1 VTTPLD
7 VLKTR
12 LMTQGTT
19 GRYKNLVDATLQ
31 VGFGMRLSAKQ
42 LLLGLHEHAA
52 CWCRFVPALVP

>member
-1 VTTPLD
+1 
-7 VLKTR
+7 
-12 LMTQGTT
+12 MTQGTT